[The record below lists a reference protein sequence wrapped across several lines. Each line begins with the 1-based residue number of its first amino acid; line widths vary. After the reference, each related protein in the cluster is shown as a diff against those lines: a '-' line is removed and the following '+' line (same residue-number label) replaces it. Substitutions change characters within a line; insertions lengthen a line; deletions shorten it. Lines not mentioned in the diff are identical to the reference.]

1 MLLTTYMIAETHF
14 IYQAIIPKTS
24 VNKIIHQI
32 TFLQRIGEL
41 TTSTQDRVRPLWAAV
56 TTSRSSTTTRPVS
69 VTDATAITSIRNVNH
84 RTEEL

>member
-32 TFLQRIGEL
+32 THF
-41 TTSTQDRVRPLWAAV
+41 
-56 TTSRSSTTTRPVS
+56 
-69 VTDATAITSIRNVNH
+69 
-84 RTEEL
+84 